1 MVDANRCQRRLAQGG
16 CLVSSGF
23 CLADAGLAEALVIEA
38 AAISV
43 EIELGPVAELA
54 HGSG

>member
-16 CLVSSGF
+16 CLVSTGF